1 MKSSEEALNNAL
13 DKLVMVCPNKKTYD
27 ELTSLMFQLY
37 CGNDF
42 GLGNFSL
49 SFLEKI
55 EDRWRSGRKLAAKA
69 KGIKLVVKNAQP
81 RCHIYI
87 HIFSRIVVMQMDTT
101 QKRLIKQS
109 KILMQVMSGE
119 DRMYYLERM
128 WDLYIDVYIR
138 APIKGR
144 KRKRKNTPM
153 DEKKAYE
160 LCSELTKIFG
170 H

>member
-1 MKSSEEALNNAL
+1 
-13 DKLVMVCPNKKTYD
+13 
-27 ELTSLMFQLY
+27 
-37 CGNDF
+37 
-42 GLGNFSL
+42 
-49 SFLEKI
+49 
-55 EDRWRSGRKLAAKA
+55 
-69 KGIKLVVKNAQP
+69 
-81 RCHIYI
+81 
-87 HIFSRIVVMQMDTT
+87 MQMDTN

-153 DEKKAYE
+153 NEKKAYE

>member
-1 MKSSEEALNNAL
+1 
-13 DKLVMVCPNKKTYD
+13 
-27 ELTSLMFQLY
+27 
-37 CGNDF
+37 
-42 GLGNFSL
+42 
-49 SFLEKI
+49 
-55 EDRWRSGRKLAAKA
+55 
-69 KGIKLVVKNAQP
+69 
-81 RCHIYI
+81 
-87 HIFSRIVVMQMDTT
+87 MQMDTT

-138 APIKGR
+138 APIKGL
-144 KRKRKNTPM
+144 KRKRKNSPM
-153 DEKKAYE
+153 NEKKAYE

>member
-1 MKSSEEALNNAL
+1 
-13 DKLVMVCPNKKTYD
+13 
-27 ELTSLMFQLY
+27 
-37 CGNDF
+37 
-42 GLGNFSL
+42 
-49 SFLEKI
+49 
-55 EDRWRSGRKLAAKA
+55 
-69 KGIKLVVKNAQP
+69 
-81 RCHIYI
+81 
-87 HIFSRIVVMQMDTT
+87 MQMDST

-109 KILMQVMSGE
+109 KVLMKDMSGE

-138 APIKGR
+138 APIKGC

-153 DEKKAYE
+153 NEMKAYE